1 VPGTPENDAMR
12 PLLWTVALALLAG
25 SAAAQLPVEVHPKQP
40 DLLPSADEQ
49 LAANKRLAYDFWRE
63 VIQARHVDRASKYV
77 ADTYV
82 EHDPTGNT
90 GRDALVATLDHRPPA
105 PVKSAIDDLVSIVA
119 ERDLVVLAFRR
130 ELPDLE
136 HEGQAYTT
144 TSFDMLRIAG
154 GKIVEHWTYGPYD

>member
-1 VPGTPENDAMR
+1 MR

-25 SAAAQLPVEVHPKQP
+25 SAAAQLPVEAHPKQTE
-40 DLLPSADEQ
+40 LLPSADMQ
-49 LAANKRLAYDFWRE
+49 LAANKQLAFDFWRE
-63 VIQARHVDRASKYV
+63 VMQARHVDKASAYV

-82 EHDPTGNT
+82 EHDPTGNS
-90 GRDALVATLDHRPPA
+90 GRNALVTTIGHRPPA
-105 PVKSAIDDLVSIVA
+105 PIKATLDDLVSIVA

-136 HEGQAYTT
+136 HEGQTYTT

-154 GKIVEHWTYGPYD
+154 GKVVEHWNYGTPD